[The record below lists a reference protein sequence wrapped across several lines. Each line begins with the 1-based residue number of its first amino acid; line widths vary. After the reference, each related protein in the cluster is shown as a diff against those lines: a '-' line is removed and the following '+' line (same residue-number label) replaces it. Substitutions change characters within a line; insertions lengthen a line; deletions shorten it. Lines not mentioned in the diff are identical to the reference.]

1 MHTKGPT
8 SRVPE
13 NSSIHNQAV
22 SLLDIPLPALLY
34 LMHTQNKGLTLSAK
48 NTPDIGKLITEK
60 PIEVHIDP
68 TKLLPKIPRY
78 SLKPEEKKDHTYS

>member
-1 MHTKGPT
+1 
-8 SRVPE
+8 
-13 NSSIHNQAV
+13 
-22 SLLDIPLPALLY
+22 
-34 LMHTQNKGLTLSAK
+34 MHTQNKGLTLSAK
-48 NTPDIGKLITEK
+48 NSPDIGKLITEK